1 METSFCAF
9 PVRQRPCAF
18 LQSYVFSVL
27 FSSLPRPA
35 AMDASRTPETRLQL
49 LIQLDGLF
57 ETLAGTGLVGAA
69 APAADAADIKGTA
82 QLAVMP
88 TGFALLCVAA
98 MLFRVAG
105 RDKGPPPR
113 RLATVVGVTSV
124 GWAAFLAAVAA
135 TDWLRLNAMGN
146 GVLGGAAGVLA
157 VFGVGQLACIRAMVV
172 R

>member
-1 METSFCAF
+1 
-9 PVRQRPCAF
+9 
-18 LQSYVFSVL
+18 
-27 FSSLPRPA
+27 
-35 AMDASRTPETRLQL
+35 MDASRTSESRLKL

-57 ETLAGTGLVGAA
+57 EALAGTGLVGAA
-69 APAADAADIKGTA
+69 APAADAADMKGTA
-82 QLAVMP
+82 RLAVMP

-105 RDKGPPPR
+105 RDGGPPPL
-113 RLATVVGVTSV
+113 RLATVVGVTNV
-124 GWAAFLAAVAA
+124 GWAAVLAAVAA
-135 TDWLRLNAMGN
+135 TDWLRLNAVGN